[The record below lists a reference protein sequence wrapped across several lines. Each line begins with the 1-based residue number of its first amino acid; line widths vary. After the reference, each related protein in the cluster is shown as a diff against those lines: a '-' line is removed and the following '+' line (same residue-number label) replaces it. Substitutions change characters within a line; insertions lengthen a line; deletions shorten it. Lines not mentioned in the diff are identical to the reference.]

1 MSIVAISESAGSG
14 GPEIGRGVASAL
26 GYEFADREIIAK
38 AAESYGE
45 DVTELTHATLEKPTL
60 WERLTHSQ
68 QRYVTY
74 IESTICELAARDN
87 VVLVGLA
94 STIVLGRI
102 PHVLRVRT
110 NAPQRLRAEWI
121 QSHLGLTR
129 EAASDYVRQADRE
142 RAARV
147 RFLYHVDWDDPSLYD
162 LVLNTER
169 LSVATAVRMI
179 EQALADERFGLRPDG
194 RRSMLDLSVTSQAKA
209 ALMANPTTR
218 SRFVSLAC
226 ENGALTLTGMVGTE
240 AERSAVLETV
250 AKVPGVTAVRDGLIV
265 TSGGIAESARGHGQ
279 FRHGEERSWGG
290 YGGGWYDRTTPGDA
304 GDSQSPPRRRIPG
317 RASPLA

>member
-38 AAESYGE
+38 AAESYRE
-45 DVTELTHATLEKPTL
+45 DVTELTHATQEKPTL

-110 NAPQRLRAEWI
+110 NAPQRVRAEWVR
-121 QSHLGLTR
+121 SHLGLTP
-129 EAASDYVRQADRE
+129 EAAGDYVRQADRE

-179 EQALADERFGLRPDG
+179 QHALADERFGSRPDG
-194 RRSMLDLSVTSQAKA
+194 CRSMLDLSVTAQAKA
-209 ALMANPTTR
+209 ALMANPATR
-218 SRFVSLAC
+218 PRHVSVTC
-226 ENGALTLTGMVGTE
+226 EDGALTLTGMVSTE
-240 AERSAVLETV
+240 AERSAVLDTV
-250 AKVPGVTAVRDGLIV
+250 ARVPGVTAVRDGLV
-265 TSGGIAESARGHGQ
+265 MTSGGIAESARGHGQ

-290 YGGGWYDRTTPGDA
+290 YGGGGHERARPGDP
-304 GDSQSPPRRRIPG
+304 GESQSPPAKEDHRRG
-317 RASPLA
+317 

>member
-14 GPEIGRGVASAL
+14 GPEIGRGLASGL

-45 DVTELTHATLEKPTL
+45 GVTELTHATLEKPTL
-60 WERLTHSQ
+60 WERLTNSQ
-68 QRYVTY
+68 QRYIAYV
-74 IESTICELAARDN
+74 ESTICDLAARDN

-94 STIVLGRI
+94 STIVLARI

-110 NAPQRLRAEWI
+110 NAPQRLRAEWV
-121 QSHLGLTR
+121 QHHLGLTR
-129 EAASDYVRQADRE
+129 EAGVDYVRQADRE

-162 LVLNTER
+162 VVLSTER

-179 EQALADERFGLRPDG
+179 QHALADERFESRPAG
-194 RRSMLDLSVTSQAKA
+194 RQSMLDLSATAQAKA

-218 SRFVSLAC
+218 PRLISLTC
-226 ENGALTLTGMVGTE
+226 ENGALTLRGMVNTE
-240 AERSAVLETV
+240 AERSSVLQTV
-250 AKVPGVTAVRDGLIV
+250 ARVPGVTVVRNGLVV
-265 TSGGIAESARGHGQ
+265 TSGGIAESAKGHGQ

-290 YGGGWYDRTTPGDA
+290 YGGGWYERTAPSDDPSGSPSVPKGEDRRQG
-304 GDSQSPPRRRIPG
+304 
-317 RASPLA
+317 

>member
-45 DVTELTHATLEKPTL
+45 GVSELTHATQEKPSL

-110 NAPQRLRAEWI
+110 NAPQRQRAEWV
-121 QSHLGLTR
+121 QRHLGLTP
-129 EAASDYVRQADRE
+129 EAAVEYVRHADRE

-169 LSVATAVRMI
+169 LAVASAVRMI
-179 EQALADERFGLRPDG
+179 QDALADERFASRPDG
-194 RRSMLDLSVTSQAKA
+194 QRSMLDLRATAQAKA
-209 ALMANPTTR
+209 ALMANPATR
-218 SRFVSLAC
+218 QRPVSVTC
-226 ENGALTLTGMVGTE
+226 ENGTLTLTGMVSTE
-240 AERSAVLETV
+240 AERSSMLETV
-250 AKVPGVTAVRDGLIV
+250 GRVPGVTMVRDGLVV
-265 TSGGIAESARGHGQ
+265 TSGGISETAKSHGQ

-290 YGGGWYDRTTPGDA
+290 YGGGWYERTTPEEA
-304 GDSQSPPRRRIPG
+304 PPESQPRPRREDRQ
-317 RASPLA
+317 